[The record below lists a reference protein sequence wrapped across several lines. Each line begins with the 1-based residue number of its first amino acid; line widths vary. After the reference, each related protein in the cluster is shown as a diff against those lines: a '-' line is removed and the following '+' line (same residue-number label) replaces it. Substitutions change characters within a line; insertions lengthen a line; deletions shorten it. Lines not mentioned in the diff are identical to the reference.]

1 MTRVLRFAL
10 VALVIVLIIGVA
22 GVMVVLQDANRFKP
36 QLEGLI
42 ETHAGVPLRIGGDL
56 KWRLW
61 PPLSLSA
68 TQLSA
73 EHQGQSWYVE
83 QLTLQLDA
91 LKLLRD
97 PQRWQVESLTVN
109 DATLRDASG
118 LLEVHGARLRDL
130 APRQP
135 APLSAE
141 LTYTAEGQEPR
152 PVQVRGSLS
161 LDPDTLDLVL
171 ADTRV
176 ETSDAEGTCRAQ
188 AAPIPD
194 PAPAPPAGDE
204 DVIPV
209 ELFLAFDWRGEC
221 LLDWV
226 QVADRRFEAVT
237 VALTNHAGDS
247 QVNVAVPQFFGGNAA
262 IDLTIDAR
270 RDPVTWTVV
279 PTLTGVDSQELLRW
293 LDQRLTWAAPLAYGG
308 TLRFE
313 GNTPEAMLASLS
325 GETRFDGGQGSI
337 DISAVKARL
346 LELAALFN
354 EGERIQRWP
363 ETWQYQRLVGD
374 WRIERQHHV
383 LDLALDNLQVSA
395 RGDYAAKDDEIDMLA
410 ELVFGNDPAWPIFEM
425 NPLLYDVPIPVRCR
439 GTLSS
444 PSCRLDQDAAQ
455 RIAARALSGEDSE
468 LRAKLEEKIDREV
481 PEEYRDAA
489 RSLLDALGGALK
501 RN

>member
-1 MTRVLRFAL
+1 MRVLRFVL
-10 VALVIVLIIGVA
+10 IALVIVLIVGVA
-22 GVMVVLQDANRFKP
+22 GVLVVLQDANRFKP
-36 QLEGLI
+36 QLESLI
-42 ETHAGVPLRIGGDL
+42 ATHAGVPLEIGGDL
-56 KWRLW
+56 QWRLW
-61 PPLSLSA
+61 PPLSLTASE
-68 TQLSA
+68 LST
-73 EHQGQSWYVE
+73 EHQGQSWQVE
-83 QLTLQLDA
+83 RLTLQLDA

-97 PQRWQVESLTVN
+97 PQQWQVESLTVN

-118 LLEVHGARLRDL
+118 VLEVHTARLEDL

-135 APLSAE
+135 APLDAE
-141 LTYTAEGQEPR
+141 LTYTADGQAPR
-152 PVQVRGSLS
+152 PVQVSGSLS
-161 LDPDTLDLVL
+161 VDPDSLALTL

-176 ETSDAEGTCRAQ
+176 QTSDAEGTCRAQ
-188 AAPIPD
+188 AAPVND

-209 ELFLAFDWRGEC
+209 ELFLSFDWTGEC

-237 VALTNHAGDS
+237 VTLANQSGDS
-247 QVNVAVPQFFGGNAA
+247 RIDVEAPRFFGGSAV
-262 IDLTIDAR
+262 IDLAIDAR
-270 RDPVTWTVV
+270 RNPVTWTVV

-293 LDQRLTWAAPLAYGG
+293 LDQRFAWAAPLAYGG

-325 GETRFDGGQGSI
+325 GETHFDGGQGSI

-354 EGERIQRWP
+354 EGERIARWP

-395 RGDYAAKDDEIDMLA
+395 QGDYAAGDDQMDMLV
-410 ELVFGNDPAWPIFEM
+410 ELVFGNDPDWPVFEM
-425 NPLLYDVPIPVRCR
+425 NPLLYDVPIPIRCR
-439 GTLSS
+439 GAVSS
-444 PSCRLDQDAAQ
+444 PSCRLDEAAAQ